1 MSRIVLIGIY
11 QLGARS
17 LEALLGRGLDVVGVV
32 TKPDL
37 QVEEE
42 SLTRL
47 ARSRG
52 IPVFLPSRPRE
63 VEFVEQIR
71 ALRPELLVVTG
82 YHKVLPAT
90 LLAIPPRGVLNLH
103 GSLLPRHR
111 GPVPWKWAILQ
122 GEKVAGMT
130 VQVMGLELDR
140 GPLLAQES
148 CPIAPDDTGETLFVK
163 LCLLAGPLLA
173 RTLPAYLDGRL
184 TPVPQE
190 ERQATY
196 EGYPTD
202 DDARISWE
210 WEAERIR
217 NLIRGLSPRPGAW
230 TSFRG
235 VKLRVRKAVRAA
247 DSVSRNPGLILHQS
261 DGAVAVATGKGN
273 LLLSE
278 LSVDGEAAILE
289 STRLHL
295 LGLIPGSLLRSSDSE
310 APLNL
315 C

>member
-17 LEALLGRGLDVVGVV
+17 LEALLARGLDVVGVV

-37 QVEEE
+37 RVEEE
-42 SLTRL
+42 PLTLL

-52 IPVFLPSRPRE
+52 IPVFLPSRPGE
-63 VEFVEQIR
+63 AGFVEQIR
-71 ALRPELLVVTG
+71 GLCPDLLVVTG
-82 YHKVLPAT
+82 YHKVLPET
-90 LLAIPPRGVLNLH
+90 LLSIPPRGVLNLH

-111 GPVPWKWAILQ
+111 GPVPWKWAILK
-122 GEKVAGMT
+122 GESVGGVT
-130 VQVMGLELDR
+130 VQLMSAELDR

-148 CPIAPDDTGETLFVK
+148 CPIAPDDTGETLFAK

-184 TPVPQE
+184 TPAPQD

-235 VKLRVRKAVRAA
+235 VNLRVRKAVRAV

-261 DGAVAVATGKGN
+261 DGALVVATGEGN

-278 LSVDGEAAILE
+278 LSVDGETENLE
-289 STRLHL
+289 STRLRL
-295 LGLIPGSLLRSSDSE
+295 LGLTPGSLLRSSASE

>member
-1 MSRIVLIGIY
+1 
-11 QLGARS
+11 
-17 LEALLGRGLDVVGVV
+17 
-32 TKPDL
+32 
-37 QVEEE
+37 
-42 SLTRL
+42 
-47 ARSRG
+47 
-52 IPVFLPSRPRE
+52 
-63 VEFVEQIR
+63 
-71 ALRPELLVVTG
+71 
-82 YHKVLPAT
+82 
-90 LLAIPPRGVLNLH
+90 
-103 GSLLPRHR
+103 
-111 GPVPWKWAILQ
+111 
-122 GEKVAGMT
+122 MT
-130 VQVMGLELDR
+130 VQVMSAELDR
-140 GPLLAQES
+140 GALLAQES
-148 CPIAPDDTGETLFVK
+148 CPIAPDDTGETLFAK
-163 LCLLAGPLLA
+163 LCLLGGPLLA

-184 TPVPQE
+184 TPALQD

-230 TSFRG
+230 TSIRG
-235 VKLRVRKAVRAA
+235 VNLRVRKAVRAV

-261 DGAVAVATGKGN
+261 DGSVVVSTGKGN
-273 LLLSE
+273 LLLSD

-295 LGLIPGSLLRSSDSE
+295 LGLTPGALLRSSASE